1 MTYKEAF
8 SYIKADYL
16 RYSNSGVGGGTRCPF
31 ASARFCIYLL
41 VKACLC

>member
-16 RYSNSGVGGGTRCPF
+16 RYSNSVGGGTRCSF

>member
-16 RYSNSGVGGGTRCPF
+16 RYSNSGGGTRCSF
-31 ASARFCIYLL
+31 ASARFCIHLL
-41 VKACLC
+41 VKACRC